1 MKETERKE
9 SERRQRQIIESEMI
23 AMFSGVIAIL
33 TLIGYMITLN
43 W

>member
-23 AMFSGVIAIL
+23 VMFSGVIAIL